1 MCDQSLRLVGF
12 MQELI
17 RIAAAS
23 CFKNL
28 LTYTLNAVILKD
40 VSYEDKGREC
50 WVETGLLSEAHLV

>member
-1 MCDQSLRLVGF
+1 
-12 MQELI
+12 MQELK